1 MFVCYVLTYKRAV
14 PMQGWPAPRTGDD
27 PSVGLRM
34 TFMDAP
40 FEYVFPAI
48 RGVQAGREYYISMCP
63 LRLIPKIFLFDE
75 AELVPELRAQRVLN
89 KGRVPEIARYITG
102 NRSTY
107 IFSAIT
113 ASVDAEVRFEALAGG
128 AEGSRVG
135 LLHIP
140 MSARFIINDGQ
151 HRRAAIEMALREC
164 PDVGNETIAVVFFLD
179 LGLQRCQQMFA
190 DLNRYA
196 VRPSRSIGVLY
207 DHRDEAA
214 ELARLVVLRSPVFR
228 DVVEMERSTLS
239 VRSRKLF
246 TLSAI
251 FSATSALVAGFAG
264 DHSFEQKGE
273 MAATFWEEVAKQFP
287 EWQLVRERK
296 ITAGEVRQEY
306 IHSHGIVLQALGK
319 VGNALLRTNDGAWKG
334 HLKALKKVDWSRANA
349 KLWEGRAML
358 GGRVQKAE
366 QNVTLTTNLIKRFL
380 KVPLSPEEERVEEAF
395 QRGRQ

>member
-1 MFVCYVLTYKRAV
+1 
-14 PMQGWPAPRTGDD
+14 
-27 PSVGLRM
+27 M

>member
-1 MFVCYVLTYKRAV
+1 
-14 PMQGWPAPRTGDD
+14 
-27 PSVGLRM
+27 
-34 TFMDAP
+34 MDAP

-63 LRLIPKIFLFDE
+63 MRLIPKIFLFDE

-113 ASVDAEVRFEALAGG
+113 ASVDAEVRFEALASG

-179 LGLQRCQQMFA
+179 LGLHRCQQMFA

-251 FSATSALVAGFAG
+251 FSATSALVAGFG
-264 DHSFEQKGE
+264 NDHSFEQKGD
-273 MAATFWEEVAKQFP
+273 MAAAFWEEVAKQFP
-287 EWQLVRERK
+287 EWHLVRERK
-296 ITAGEVRQEY
+296 ISAGEVRQEY

-319 VGNALLRTNDGAWKG
+319 VGNALLRTNDGSWKSQ
-334 HLKALKKVDWSRANA
+334 LKALKKVDWSRANA

-380 KVPLSPEEERVEEAF
+380 KVPLSPEEERVEEAY